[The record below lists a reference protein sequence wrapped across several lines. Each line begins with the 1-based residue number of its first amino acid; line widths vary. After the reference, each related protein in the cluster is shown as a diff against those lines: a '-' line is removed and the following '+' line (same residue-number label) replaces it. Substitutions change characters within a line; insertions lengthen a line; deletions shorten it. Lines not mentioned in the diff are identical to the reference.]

1 MYRQIKSDTG
11 TAVPFEYLEAAA
23 GTYHVGQ
30 CLTVTDGKLAAI
42 NDAMATT
49 PEYICEAEKT
59 VAEGGV
65 LPVTRVSKIHI
76 YETTL
81 SAAAENA
88 VVGDK
93 LRVAA
98 GGNQAEYTDGNTGT
112 FELVALSGNGEGDTV
127 RGRWI

>member
-11 TAVPFEYLEAAA
+11 TVAPIEYLEAAA
-23 GTYHVGQ
+23 GTYHIGQ
-30 CLTVTDGKLAAI
+30 CLTVVDGKLAAI
-42 NDAMATT
+42 AEARATT

-59 VAEGGV
+59 VADGGV
-65 LPVTRVSKIHI
+65 LPVTRASKTHI

-81 SAAAENA
+81 STAAENA
-88 VVGDK
+88 VVGNK

-98 GGNQAEYTDGNTGT
+98 GGEQAEYTDGNTGT

>member
-11 TAVPFEYLEAAA
+11 TVVPFEYLEAAA

-42 NDAMATT
+42 NEAMATT

-65 LPVTRVSKIHI
+65 LPVTRVSKTCI

-81 SAAAENA
+81 LAAEVA
-88 VVGDK
+88 LVVGDK

-98 GGNQAEYTDGNTGT
+98 GGNQAEYVDGNTGT
-112 FELVALSGNGEGDTV
+112 FEVVAFSGTDEGDTV